1 MPSKDFFNIKLSNSS
16 INKILNNNI
25 TLLKQ
30 KYKDVINKKNSE
42 ILFKNTDNVMGTLIT
57 GENKL
62 IEDLL
67 RDYLQSNKLPGVD
80 LKNQIIGDLNFI
92 ESEVVKPLGIS
103 MPNKSKRTSF
113 FGK

>member
-1 MPSKDFFNIKLSNSS
+1 MKLSNSI
-16 INKILNNNI
+16 INRTLNNNLK
-25 TLLKQ
+25 LLSQ
-30 KYKDVINKKNSE
+30 KYQEIINIKNREIVI
-42 ILFKNTDNVMGTLIT
+42 KNTDSVMGTLVT

-67 RDYLQSNKLPGVD
+67 RDYLQSNKLPGIN
-80 LKNQIIGDLNFI
+80 LKNQIQEDLNFI

-103 MPNKSKRTSF
+103 MPNKGKRISF